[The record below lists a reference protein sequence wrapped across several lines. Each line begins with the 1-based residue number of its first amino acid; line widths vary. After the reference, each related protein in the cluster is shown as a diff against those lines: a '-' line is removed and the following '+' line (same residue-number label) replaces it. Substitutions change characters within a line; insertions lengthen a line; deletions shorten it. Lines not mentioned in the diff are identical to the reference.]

1 MPHVLQTVATP
12 GVATNDAEPLGVPML
27 RRVRK
32 LVGGLHT
39 CFAICEVF
47 MLGKVLRMLGG
58 GWMVGVARRS
68 RNGESCSLANAVSAT
83 RVSGLDE
90 LGGDRD
96 GTRNVGGLG
105 HLGTAGGLLVG
116 CWLCILIAARQVVG
130 MVMDGI
136 STALAA
142 PMRPCPR
149 IMPATAAVMACTL
162 SGDGAAAVATTLC
175 WGPGL
180 AM

>member
-1 MPHVLQTVATP
+1 MHASVTGSVTAGGTEAAPQVVQTVATL
-12 GVATNDAEPLGVPML
+12 GVETNDAEPVGVPML

-39 CFAICEVF
+39 CFAICAVF
-47 MLGKVLRMLGG
+47 MLGRVLRMLGG
-58 GWMVGVARRS
+58 GWTVGVVRRS

-96 GTRNVGGLG
+96 GTRKVGGLV

-116 CWLCILIAARQVVG
+116 CWLCILLAATQVV
-130 MVMDGI
+130 
-136 STALAA
+136 
-142 PMRPCPR
+142 
-149 IMPATAAVMACTL
+149 
-162 SGDGAAAVATTLC
+162 
-175 WGPGL
+175 
-180 AM
+180 